1 VPTTRRHRT
10 LSAGPEDVWR
20 VVGDP
25 HHLPRWWP
33 RVGRVEAVEHN
44 RWTQVFMTAKGKPVR
59 ADFRL
64 LESEPPRRR
73 QWSQELQDSPFERL
87 MNEAVTEVRLEPA
100 GDAAT
105 LVTIELHQ
113 KLRGF
118 ARLGGFMVRRA
129 SRRLLDE
136 ALEGLSAAT
145 ER

>member
-1 VPTTRRHRT
+1 VPITRRQRT
-10 LSAGPEDVWR
+10 LSAGLEDVWR

-33 RVGRVEAVEHN
+33 RVRRVEGVEHN

-64 LESEPPRRR
+64 LESEPPHRR
-73 QWSQELQDSPFERL
+73 QWSQALEGSPFERL

-100 GDAAT
+100 GGAAT

-113 KLRGF
+113 RLRGF

>member
-1 VPTTRRHRT
+1 MPTTRRHRT

-33 RVGRVEAVEHN
+33 RVRRVEAVDHD
-44 RWTQVFMTAKGKPVR
+44 RWTQVFVTTKGTPVR
-59 ADFRL
+59 ADYRL

-73 QWSQELQDSPFERL
+73 RWGQELEDSPFERL
-87 MNEAVTEVRLEPA
+87 LGEAVTEVRLEPA
-100 GDAAT
+100 GEAAT
-105 LVTIELHQ
+105 RVTIELRQ

-118 ARLGGFMVRRA
+118 ARLGGFLVRRA
-129 SRRLLDE
+129 TRRLLDQ
-136 ALEGLSAAT
+136 ALDGLSAAC